1 MINSQLDERIQ
12 SQLRVYPVMNRSMLM
27 LLLGCRAK
35 DLDDALGELAAQ
47 DAVRTVSGVN
57 RRSSVDLLFLATQAD
72 ALEPFLH
79 GLASQKRKV
88 CRGPRG
94 RPKTRRVDQAEAQA
108 IARAKEELQDRIN
121 LRLAIEE
128 LSRREREQDA
138 LMKTPVL

>member
-1 MINSQLDERIQ
+1 MVSSQLDERIK
-12 SQLRVYPVMNRSMLM
+12 SQLWVYPIMNRSMLM

-35 DLDDALGELAAQ
+35 ELDDALGSLTAQ
-47 DAVRTVSGVN
+47 DTVRTVSGVN

-79 GLASQKRKV
+79 GLALQKRKV

-94 RPKTRRVDQAEAQA
+94 RPKTGQVDQAEARA
-108 IARAKEELQDRIN
+108 VARATEELQNRIN

-128 LSRREREQDA
+128 LARRERERELAD
-138 LMKTPVL
+138 LSV